1 MKTEPAI
8 LRLRVQL
15 RYIEPAIW
23 REIEVPGEYN
33 FWDLHVAIQ
42 DAMGWQDSH
51 LHAFRVGEGRNAV
64 TIGVPDPDGF
74 DDAPVLPGRKVPV
87 RQYLEKPGQR
97 VQYDYDFGDG
107 WEHDVVLQE
116 VAERRPRLKYPWC
129 VGGARACPPE
139 DCGGPPGYE
148 ELLETL
154 SDPAHPEHAS
164 MLEWLGGP
172 FDPEAFD
179 PDAVRFDDPKKRW
192 RRAYG

>member
-1 MKTEPAI
+1 MKTEPTI

-23 REIEVPGEYN
+23 REIEVPGEYS
-33 FWDLHVAIQ
+33 FWDLHVAVQ

-51 LHAFRVGEGRNAV
+51 LHAFRAGEGRNAV

-74 DDAPVLPGRKVPV
+74 DDAPVLPGRKVRV
-87 RQYLEKPGQR
+87 SQYLEKPGQR

-116 VAERRPRLKYPWC
+116 IAERQPRLKYPWC

-154 SDPAHPEHAS
+154 ADPAHPEHES